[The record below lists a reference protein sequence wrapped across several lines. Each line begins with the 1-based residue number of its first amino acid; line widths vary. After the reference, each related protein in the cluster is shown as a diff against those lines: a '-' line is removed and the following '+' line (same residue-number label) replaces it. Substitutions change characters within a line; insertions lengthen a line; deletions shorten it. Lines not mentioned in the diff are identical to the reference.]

1 MDRRTFISTGL
12 SASALAALG
21 TGAEAAAEESV
32 PTGTAALPVT
42 GTFLD
47 EITYDI
53 PSQNWGA
60 EQWRADFDAMK
71 AIGIDTVIIIRSGLR
86 GKTLFPSKVL
96 GTDPGDDLPRLFLE
110 EAAKRGMKLFFGN
123 YDSAEWGKPGAWKRE
138 IEINR
143 GFMKEIWERYGSYS
157 AFAGWYLSHETSHSR
172 FHFREITMELSELAK
187 TLSSGKPVL
196 MSPYYPSRKIYP
208 DEGLDPGEFAE
219 NWRQMLKGI
228 TTVDYAAFQDGTA
241 ALGEL
246 DAYLSQAKAVMDD
259 LGITLWNNV
268 ETFTRDMPIKFP
280 PIDFREMREK
290 LVIAGRYAVKN
301 ITFEFSH
308 FMSPNSLYP
317 SAWNLYRRYREF
329 FHL

>member
-1 MDRRTFISTGL
+1 MDRRTFFSTGL
-12 SASALAALG
+12 SASTLMALG
-21 TGAEAAAEESV
+21 KYTEADAGERTPSGG
-32 PTGTAALPVT
+32 PALPIT

-71 AIGIDTVIIIRSGLR
+71 AIGIDTVIIIRSGLKGR
-86 GKTLFPSKVL
+86 TLFPSKVI
-96 GTDPGDDLPRLFLE
+96 GTDPGDDLPRLFLD
-110 EAAKRGMKLFFGN
+110 EAAKRDMKLFFGN
-123 YDSAEWGKPGAWKRE
+123 YDSAEWGKPGAWKKE

-143 GFMKEIWERYGSYS
+143 VFMREIWDRYGSSS

-196 MSPYYPSRKIYP
+196 MSPYFPSRKIYP
-208 DEGLDPGEFAE
+208 EEGLDPGEFAD
-219 NWRQMLKGI
+219 NWRQMLKGV

-241 ALGEL
+241 SLGEL

-259 LGITLWNNV
+259 LGIKLWSNV
-268 ETFTRDMPIKFP
+268 ETFTRDMPVKFP
-280 PIDFREMREK
+280 PIDFRELREK
-290 LVIAGRYAVKN
+290 LVVAGRYAAKN

-308 FMSPNSLYP
+308 FMSPHSLYP
-317 SAWNLYRRYREF
+317 SAHNLNRRYREYF
-329 FHL
+329 KL